1 MVVEMKGYT
10 VMLIKAKLR
19 GILLRNQSP
28 HFLWRLS
35 MGCKHLS
42 IAERHY
48 IQVVRKMGKSLSKI
62 APELERSPCAISR
75 EVKRNTGLRVTAISW
90 RTAWLKNAIKIS
102 KNISN

>member
-10 VMLIKAKLR
+10 VMMIKAKLR

-28 HFLWRLS
+28 HFLWRLA
-35 MGCKHLS
+35 MDYKHPS

-62 APELERSPCAISR
+62 ASEPERSPCAISR
-75 EVKRNTGLRVTAISW
+75 ESNETQACGLPSLAGGPHGS
-90 RTAWLKNAIKIS
+90 RTS
-102 KNISN
+102 